1 MNTEKQTIIDLDAA
15 GISSAPPPYQTSATA
30 SAPPIYQSN
39 PVMAVT
45 PNMGLEY
52 KQAKVRELCARY
64 HINPV
69 FESAL
74 WALNEYHII
83 FVCDDSGS
91 MNSRA
96 QSNSSDSKT
105 RWQEL
110 KEVVGEVFDIS
121 LIFDPVGMDVYFL
134 NRQSYLNVRHR
145 DAIDGMFLA
154 PPSGGTPLISK
165 LREINYKYSFGNQPT
180 TRKLVI
186 IATDGEPSDDR
197 TPYTEFKGLL
207 GRMVANNMRIGF
219 LACTD
224 QDNQVAYLNEIDKLY
239 QEIDV
244 SDDYWTERRQIQR
257 VQGRNFPF
265 TYGDYVVK
273 ALAGAID
280 NRLDTLDE
288 VRIPINLTGLHS
300 HHHRTNLSNCTIL

>member
-1 MNTEKQTIIDLDAA
+1 MNTEKQTMNTTTNRGGIIDLDMAFV
-15 GISSAPPPYQTSATA
+15 APPPYQP
-30 SAPPIYQSN
+30 SAPPAY
-39 PVMAVT
+39 
-45 PNMGLEY
+45 GLVD
-52 KQAKVRELCARY
+52 KATNTKVSELCMRY
-64 HINPV
+64 AISPH

-96 QSNSSDSKT
+96 QSNSSAVKT

-110 KEVVGEVFDIS
+110 KEVMGEVFDIS

-134 NRQSYLNVRHR
+134 NRQSWLNVRSR
-145 DAIDGMFLA
+145 DAIDGMFLE
-154 PPSGGTPLISK
+154 PPSGGTPLITK
-165 LREINYKYSFGNQPT
+165 LREINHIYAANQST

-197 TPYTEFKGLL
+197 APYTEFKGLL
-207 GRMVANNMRIGF
+207 GRMIGNNMRIGF
-219 LACTD
+219 IACTD
-224 QDNQVAYLNEIDKLY
+224 NKNQVEYLNEIDRLY
-239 QEIDV
+239 TEIDV

-257 VQGRNFPF
+257 VQGQRFPF

-273 ALAGAID
+273 ALAGSID
-280 NRLDTLDE
+280 SRLDNLDE
-288 VRIPINLTGLHS
+288 VRIPMADTSNSTAS
-300 HHHRTNLSNCTIL
+300 HHHPHHYKNCNIL